1 MADEQQ
7 TPMGIFGPTV
17 DQVRQQLDAQNEANM
32 MQQARMSPEQ
42 LNMFYAGRAGQ
53 RLGSGVGEGLAQFGV
68 PGFGERPEV
77 NDARVMQQVVDDVR
91 REGVDSSNPVDF
103 YRKVSDKLTQ
113 AGKTGPAMMLSLKA
127 AETEFLFNKRQAEVR
142 KLNADALKA
151 LREKESDMQR
161 LLREAREATNE
172 GREDD
177 AKAIKDQIDKLNQKD
192 VVSTKEGAG
201 TGIIDGKSV
210 PMEKEV
216 YRDKDGK
223 VVWEGK
229 PYFKSSGVTV
239 NNNAENKPSSFETAY
254 GEAEGK
260 SAAAIRQSA
269 RDAPAKLANLQNL
282 FRASEGAVS
291 GSFPQ
296 FQTAFVRGLKTIG
309 FSDPKL
315 EKMLND
321 SDFFTQNAN
330 EATLAAI
337 GGSLGAQISDGDR
350 QFVAA
355 IVPQLANSPEARRQ
369 MLAWLE
375 AKVQHQIDMGDALT
389 KHIQEWRKANP
400 TDRKGVPTESFVPPP
415 FKFNYAGSKPPEKP
429 GAAPKLRTVS
439 DSQVDAY
446 INANANDPRLKGL
459 SREAIRKFLEGY
471 K

>member
-1 MADEQQ
+1 MAQEEQ
-7 TPMGIFGPTV
+7 TMGLFGPTV
-17 DQVRQQLDAQNEANM
+17 DQVRQQLDAQNEATM
-32 MQQARMSPEQ
+32 MKQAQMTPDQ

-53 RLGSGVGEGLAQFGV
+53 RLGMGVGEGLAQAGV
-68 PGFGERPEV
+68 RGFGERPEI

-91 REGVDSSNPVDF
+91 REGVDSSDPVAF
-103 YRKVSDKLTQ
+103 YRKVSDKLNQ

-127 AETEFLFNKRQAEVR
+127 AETEFLFTKRQAEVR
-142 KLNADALKA
+142 KLTAESIKA

-161 LLREAREATNE
+161 LLREAREAVTE

-177 AKAIKDQIDKLNQKD
+177 AKALKDQIDKLNQKD
-192 VVSTKEGAG
+192 VVKTEEGAG
-201 TGIIDGKSV
+201 TTMLDGKTV
-210 PMEKEV
+210 PLVKEV

-229 PYFKSSGVTV
+229 PYSKGSGVTV
-239 NNNAENKPSSFETAY
+239 NNNAENKPSSFETAL
-254 GEAEGK
+254 GESEGK
-260 SAAAIRQSA
+260 AAGKMLDAA
-269 RDAPAKLANLQNL
+269 REAPAKLANLENL
-282 FRASEGAVS
+282 LRANEGAVT

-296 FQTAFVRGLKTIG
+296 FQTAFVRGLKTLG

-315 EKMLND
+315 DRMLND

-369 MLAWLE
+369 MLSWLK
-375 AKVQHQIDMGDALT
+375 AKTQHQVEMGSALSN
-389 KHIQEWRKANP
+389 HIQQWRQQNPRDRKA
-400 TDRKGVPTESFVPPP
+400 TPTETFVPPP
-415 FKFNYAGSKPPEKP
+415 FKFDYQGAKPPEKP
-429 GAAPKLRTVS
+429 GAAVKLRTVS
-439 DSQVDAY
+439 DTQIDAY